1 MNALNNLTTLK
12 KITEQLDL
20 FIQNNKPNI
29 LNKIIL
35 NMRNDMLE
43 NGKFAYNHIKE
54 KVPEED
60 IFYTQFGYTGLGMS
74 SFNLYKNEKGEIYV
88 IEISDFV
95 DIVSYFVIEDE
106 NWFN

>member
-1 MNALNNLTTLK
+1 MNALKDLTTLK
-12 KITEQLDL
+12 EITEQLDL
-20 FIQNNKPNI
+20 FIQKNKPNI
-29 LNKIIL
+29 SNNRIL

-43 NGKFAYNHIKE
+43 DGKLAYNRIKE
-54 KVPEED
+54 KVPEKD

-88 IEISDFV
+88 IEIGDFV